1 MHNSQQNVNYAST
14 LQANAPKIKM
24 KIQQSVQIRLT
35 IWQEIE
41 FNLHFLMG
49 NIYVFLVYGLLAL
62 L

>member
-35 IWQEIE
+35 VWQEIE

>member
-35 IWQEIE
+35 
-41 FNLHFLMG
+41 
-49 NIYVFLVYGLLAL
+49 V
-62 L
+62 